1 MRFEVMGAGP
11 ASEPRFLYAIL
22 AGALLLPAVIAVAL
36 HPQGDS
42 LSRPLL
48 FAFLLIDLGLIGLVL
63 RSRAAKRPPEPVPHA
78 EPGAIGTR
86 TGEVEPEIDAVNR
99 LGLSLAGRLDT
110 ASLVKAVADAGVAV
124 TGAAYSAFLFKDAS
138 GCAMQYVAG
147 APKDTIL
154 DFSLFDDANA
164 FGSPFVGA
172 VSRTDD
178 LAKDARYGPNLPFRR
193 MPKGSLPA
201 KSYLAAP
208 VRARTG
214 ELLGGLF
221 LGHPGASRF
230 TERDERMVAA
240 LAAHAA
246 IALDNAHL
254 SHEAKQARASAEA
267 ANGLKD
273 EFLATLSH
281 ELRTPLTAIVGW
293 AYLLRGGKLSPDET
307 ARAVET
313 IIRNA
318 AAQNQIINE
327 LLDVSRIITGK
338 VQLDLRPLD
347 LATPVRSALNTITPA
362 ANAKGV
368 HLQITEDSLGGFVM
382 GDPERLQQAFWNL
395 FSNAVKFTPKNGRVR
410 ISVEPVGSNVEVV
423 VADSGLGIA
432 PAFLPHIFDRFTQDD
447 ASSTRKSRGLG
458 LGLSIVRHLVELHG
472 GSVSAESPGLGQGA
486 TFTARFPR
494 STLLAAEPEPEIR
507 KPAVSAPLGQ
517 EPLKDLTGVRVLV
530 VEDDEDARGLI
541 EKVLET
547 QGASTR
553 IVPSAREALQV
564 LDGERFDVLLSDIE
578 MAGTDGYELIK
589 ELRLRPNQRGGSLP
603 AAALTAHARSE
614 DRLRALRAGFQLHLP
629 KPVQPSEL
637 VTVVAS
643 LAARR
648 NL

>member
-1 MRFEVMGAGP
+1 MRFEPTGP
-11 ASEPRFLYAIL
+11 EPRFQDAIL
-22 AGALLLPAVIAVAL
+22 AAALFLPAVIAIAL
-36 HPQGDS
+36 HPEGDS
-42 LSRPLL
+42 LNRPLL
-48 FAFLLIDLGLIGLVL
+48 FAFLLVYLGLIGLVF
-63 RSRAAKRPPEPVPHA
+63 RNRESKRPPGSERNTELGGGGNRA
-78 EPGAIGTR
+78 EA
-86 TGEVEPEIDAVNR
+86 VEPEIDAVNH

-110 ASLVKAVADAGVAV
+110 TSLVKAVADAGVAV
-124 TGAAYSAFLFKDAS
+124 TGAAYIAFHFKDAS

-147 APKDTIL
+147 APKETII
-154 DFSLFDDANA
+154 DFSLFDDVNA
-164 FGSPFVGA
+164 FAAPFVGA
-172 VSRTDD
+172 VSRSDD

-193 MPKGSLPA
+193 MPQGCLPA

-230 TERDERMVAA
+230 TERDERMVAG

-246 IALDNAHL
+246 LALDNAHL

-313 IIRNA
+313 ITRNA
-318 AAQNQIINE
+318 AAQNEIINE

-347 LATPVRSALNTITPA
+347 LATPLRSALDTVTPS

-368 HLQITEDSLGGFVM
+368 HLQILEEPGGSFVM

-395 FSNAVKFTPKNGRVR
+395 FSNAIKFTPRNGRVR

-423 VADSGLGIA
+423 VADSGLGMT
-432 PAFLPHIFDRFTQDD
+432 PAFLPLIFDRFTQND
-447 ASSTRKSRGLG
+447 ASSTRKARGLG

-494 STLLAAEPEPEIR
+494 TTLLAAESEPAILKPE
-507 KPAVSAPLGQ
+507 
-517 EPLKDLTGVRVLV
+517 V
-530 VEDDEDARGLI
+530 V
-541 EKVLET
+541 
-547 QGASTR
+547 
-553 IVPSAREALQV
+553 
-564 LDGERFDVLLSDIE
+564 
-578 MAGTDGYELIK
+578 
-589 ELRLRPNQRGGSLP
+589 
-603 AAALTAHARSE
+603 AHA
-614 DRLRALRAGFQLHLP
+614 GNQLHLST
-629 KPVQPSEL
+629 PVQPCERAP
-637 VTVVAS
+637 VVAS
-643 LAARR
+643 LAANR